1 MYSPKAY
8 LRNYFYWCFVACLL
22 MISINLII
30 DPHRIFRMVEIDNIN
45 GQKPVM
51 GNGGLRKVKSIEIE
65 KGDYD
70 TIILGTSRAME
81 GLDPLSSLWPSKKVY
96 NAALSKSNMYE
107 IGQVF
112 QFSYQVQPIKSVV
125 LGLDFLSFSGQPRV
139 DGDFNLSQ
147 FAGKSKNEIY
157 FKSLF
162 SSQQLIRS
170 WKTFQFNNEG
180 NNLNVVYTPQGFRK
194 TKSLTAFNKKIFRK
208 NLQDNFDSYQRLD
221 YQKSQLKAFEDI
233 VTHCLKNNIKLYLF
247 ISPIHIQNLEA
258 MRITGHFP
266 TFEQWKKDLVNVVE
280 KANDNLKSS
289 DKVYLWDLTGYNS
302 ITTETIPDTNQKYPL
317 KWYIDSAHYRPEVGN
332 FIIELVVNSDRK
344 GTGKIPQDFGVIIN
358 QSNIDQHLKKI
369 RLDQRSYH
377 QNHPQVIEEIEEL
390 LKSG

>member
-30 DPHRIFRMVEIDNIN
+30 DPHRIFRIVEIDNIN

-125 LGLDFLSFSGQPRV
+125 LGLDFLSFSGQSRV

-147 FAGKSKNEIY
+147 FADKSKHEIY

-247 ISPIHIQNLEA
+247 ISPIHIQNLEV

-266 TFEQWKKDLVNVVE
+266 TFEQWKRDLVNVVE

-302 ITTETIPDTNQKYPL
+302 ITTETIPDTNQKSPL

-332 FIIELVVNSDRK
+332 FIIELVVNSNRK
-344 GTGKIPQDFGVIIN
+344 GTGNIPQDFGVIIN

-369 RLDQRSYH
+369 RLDQRLYH
-377 QNHPQVIEEIEEL
+377 QNHPQVIEEIEQFS
-390 LKSG
+390 K